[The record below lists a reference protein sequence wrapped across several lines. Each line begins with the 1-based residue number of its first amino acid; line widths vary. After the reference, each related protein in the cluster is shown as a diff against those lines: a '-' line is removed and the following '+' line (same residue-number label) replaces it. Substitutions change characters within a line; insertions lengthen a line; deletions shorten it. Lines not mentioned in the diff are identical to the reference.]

1 MPPSACTRGG
11 SEATALMRSPAK
23 TRSPPMAGTAFGI
36 STTSGCSWR
45 KLRQGIRSSGFA
57 SARGA
62 ARRRLSHRRFPQC
75 RSRRW
80 HSAFAAALPD
90 KEERAPAGTQ
100 PASSAPPHRGS
111 HRTAQLSH
119 LGTAPGKGSTPLPVP
134 PEEGILCGRSGGGC
148 PAPLY
153 TAGLKTPI
161 ISHNS
166 RV

>member
-1 MPPSACTRGG
+1 
-11 SEATALMRSPAK
+11 
-23 TRSPPMAGTAFGI
+23 MAGASFGI
-36 STTSGCSWR
+36 STSSGCSWR
-45 KLRQGIRSSGFA
+45 KPRQGIRSSGFA

-62 ARRRLSHRRFPQC
+62 APQRLSHHWFPQC
-75 RSRRW
+75 RSCRW

-100 PASSAPPHRGS
+100 PASTAPPYRGS
-111 HRTAQLSH
+111 YR
-119 LGTAPGKGSTPLPVP
+119 TAPGPVP
-134 PEEGILCGRSGGGC
+134 LGHCSWQGVVRALPCLSPSKEGISCGKSGGGF

-161 ISHNS
+161 ISLDS